1 MAVAS
6 LVSQGT
12 GNGSIVRD
20 GREAPAPSDRARR
33 GLHVQML
40 GPLTISRDGVTLTL
54 PASRKVRALFAYL
67 ALAPRPIGRTRLC
80 ELLWDVPNDPRG
92 ELRWCLSKIRSLVD
106 EHSCRRVQTCGDAVT
121 LDLSGCFVDVVEVDR
136 ATQAGI
142 ETLGPDRLRALF
154 ALFVGDFLDGLQID
168 RSPYF
173 HGWLVAQR
181 RRFRACHVAV
191 LEHLVRSLPAGSDE
205 IFDYLEQWLELA
217 PFDQRAHM
225 TLLSAL
231 VQRGRIGEGEEH
243 LTATVRLFEA
253 EELDWTCIRD
263 TWRAARGLQASSSL
277 SEAEARSAWPVST
290 VSPAEIGRVA
300 ARRASIAVMPFFDR
314 TLGNGDRGGLADGL
328 VRDVITRL
336 AKLRSL
342 FVIAPGTMFALG
354 ERSIGPEEAGRMLN
368 VDYVACGAV
377 RRLRDRI
384 TVTIDLA
391 ETRTA
396 RVIWAEAFDHK
407 LDDAFLVLDEIGNR
421 IVASIASEI
430 ETVERNRAI
439 LKPPSS
445 LDAWEAYHRGL
456 WHMYRF
462 TRPDNDLA
470 QHFFQMAVRLDPA
483 FARAYAGL
491 SFTHFQNVFQGW
503 AARGPEIDRAF
514 ETAGQSIIV
523 DDRDPGAHW
532 AMGRALWLRGRQDQ
546 SLVELETAVDLSPNF
561 ALGHYTLAFVHS
573 QSGDPRAAIESSD
586 HSRHL
591 SPFDPLM
598 FGMLGVRAM
607 ALVRLGRFEEAADWS
622 IKAAARPNAHV
633 HILAI
638 AAHCLAVAGRLEE
651 ARAFV
656 ALIHKIQP
664 RYRVDDFLK
673 AFHFTSDAAA
683 LFRKAAKRIGIG

>member
-1 MAVAS
+1 VAAGAATQMRSVRSDGAVERLS
-6 LVSQGT
+6 
-12 GNGSIVRD
+12 D
-20 GREAPAPSDRARR
+20 PSD
-33 GLHVQML
+33 GIPPGPHVQML
-40 GPLTISRDGVTLTL
+40 GPLMVSRDGIAQSL
-54 PASRKVRALFAYL
+54 PASRKARALFAYL
-67 ALAPRPIGRTRLC
+67 ALAPRPIGRPRLC

-92 ELRWCLSKIRSLVD
+92 ELRWCLSKLRSLVD
-106 EHSCRRVQTCGDAVT
+106 EPARRRVQTNGDAVT

-142 ETLGPDRLRALF
+142 GTLGPDWLRSLS
-154 ALFVGDFLDGLQID
+154 ALFVGDFLEGLEID
-168 RSPYF
+168 RSPSFY
-173 HGWLVAQR
+173 GWLVAQR
-181 RRFRACHVAV
+181 RRFRACHAAI
-191 LEHLVRSLPAGSDE
+191 LEHLVGSLPAGSDE
-205 IFDYLEQWLELA
+205 VFDHLEQWLELA
-217 PFDQRAHM
+217 PFDQRAH
-225 TLLSAL
+225 TILLEELA
-231 VQRGRIGEGEEH
+231 RRRRIGEGAEH
-243 LTATVRLFEA
+243 LAATARLFES
-253 EELDWTCIRD
+253 EGWDWTPIRD
-263 TWRAARGLQASSSL
+263 AWRAARGLRASVSR
-277 SEAEARSAWPVST
+277 SEKATGPTWPVST
-290 VSPAEIGRVA
+290 VSAAETLRGTP
-300 ARRASIAVMPFFDR
+300 RRASVAVMPFLDR

-342 FVIAPGTMFALG
+342 FVIAPGTVFALG

-368 VDYVACGAV
+368 VDYIASGSV

-439 LKPPSS
+439 LKPPNS

-462 TRPDNDLA
+462 TRSDNDQA
-470 QHFFQMAVRLDPA
+470 QRFFQMAVRLDPA

-491 SFTHFQNVFQGW
+491 SFTHFQNAFQGW
-503 AARGPEIDRAF
+503 AKRGPAIDRAF
-514 ETAGQSIIV
+514 ETAGQSIII
-523 DDRDPGAHW
+523 DDRDPSAHW
-532 AMGRALWLRGRQDQ
+532 AMGRALWLCDRQDQ

-573 QSGDPRAAIESSD
+573 QSGDPRTAIQSSD

-607 ALVRLGRFEEAADWS
+607 ALVRLGRFEEAADWG
-622 IKAAARPNAHV
+622 IKAAARPNAHIHV
-633 HILAI
+633 LGI

-656 ALIHKIQP
+656 ALIHKSQP
-664 RYRVDDFLK
+664 QYRVDDFLS
-673 AFHFTSDAAA
+673 AFHFTSEAAA
-683 LFRKAAKRIGIG
+683 LFRKGAKRIGIG